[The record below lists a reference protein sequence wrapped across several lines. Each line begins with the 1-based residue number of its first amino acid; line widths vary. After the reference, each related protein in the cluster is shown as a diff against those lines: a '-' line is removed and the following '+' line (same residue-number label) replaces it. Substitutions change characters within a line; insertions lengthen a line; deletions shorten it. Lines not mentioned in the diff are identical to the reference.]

1 MKIGRVTVVIDELI
15 ILIKLRVPL
24 ESLLAPSGKTQSVGL
39 VRSGPVCGSG
49 PNLKDDEVVERSDG
63 GGSFQKGGL
72 GIDYVLPTISLRHIK
87 SQPDAFLSGMSV
99 VWDAMERFYGTDLHL

>member
-39 VRSGPVCGSG
+39 VRSGLWLGSK
-49 PNLKDDEVVERSDG
+49 LKG
-63 GGSFQKGGL
+63 
-72 GIDYVLPTISLRHIK
+72 
-87 SQPDAFLSGMSV
+87 
-99 VWDAMERFYGTDLHL
+99 